1 MSKSKRKE
9 FSYLQT
15 KLEVIKKQL
24 DEKKPMP
31 EKLSHIRFI
40 GITFEPDSFKNGEN
54 ELNDAIAKGYKI
66 INDYPTA
73 AGVVISMGLYKYGAL

>member
-1 MSKSKRKE
+1 MSKSQRKE
-9 FSYLQT
+9 FFSLQA
-15 KLEVIKKQL
+15 KLEAVKKQL

-31 EKLSHIRFI
+31 KKLSHVRFI

-66 INDYPTA
+66 ISDYPTA
-73 AGVVISMGLYKYGAL
+73 AGVVISMGLYKYGAI